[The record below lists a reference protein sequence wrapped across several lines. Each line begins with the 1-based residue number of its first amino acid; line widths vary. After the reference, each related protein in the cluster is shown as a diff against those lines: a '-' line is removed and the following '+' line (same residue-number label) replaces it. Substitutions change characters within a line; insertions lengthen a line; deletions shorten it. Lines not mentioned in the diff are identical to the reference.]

1 MAVEKW
7 LDLLTPSAAALAL
20 LLVLALLV
28 QAIRHGRAVRRLEAR
43 LAEKEGAAA
52 RVSLDRLQQLQ
63 RRATTS
69 TAVTSEARSPR
80 TPRGPSRLPAIA
92 AVATVLGL
100 VGLTSWYVFIKGD
113 DGDSAAP
120 TQSTEKPATTATPPK
135 TPASSPQ
142 EIPATPQPLPS
153 SKAAYTILTLNG
165 SGVNRAAGDRVNP
178 AIQQLGWQTTGAK
191 NAPGLNDLAVSFV
204 IYLEGKEII
213 ADNLGKDLGLKKKEP
228 LSGFKLDA
236 DTSNVDAIVVVGK
249 DLAERYAP

>member
-43 LAEKEGAAA
+43 LAEEEGAAA

-69 TAVTSEARSPR
+69 STVTSEARGPR
-80 TPRGPSRLPAIA
+80 APRGPSRLPAIA

-100 VGLTSWYVFIKGD
+100 VGLTSWYVFVKD
-113 DGDSAAP
+113 DGGDSAAP
-120 TQSTEKPATTATPPK
+120 TQSTETATSTP
-135 TPASSPQ
+135 TPAKPPAASPQ
-142 EIPATPQPLPS
+142 EIPATPEPLPS
-153 SKAAYTILTLNG
+153 SKAAYTILALNG
-165 SGVNRAAGDRVNP
+165 SGINRAAGDRVNP
-178 AIQQLGWQTTGAK
+178 AIQQLGWQTTGPK
-191 NAPGLNDLAVSFV
+191 NAPGLSDLAVSFV
-204 IYLEGKEII
+204 IYIDGKEII
-213 ADNLGKDLGLKKKEP
+213 ADNIGKDLGIKKKEP

-249 DLAERYAP
+249 DLAERFAP